1 MKITKMVRP
10 FTILTHLTRSQIGQ
24 DFPCKIS
31 CLNPGLEA
39 LAAPLKNQA
48 APS

>member
-1 MKITKMVRP
+1 MVSP

-31 CLNPGLEA
+31 CLIPGMAA
-39 LAAPLKNQA
+39 LGAPMKKSP
-48 APS
+48 APV